1 MNRFVERKSWIYV
14 AVGIVIAV
22 AAALIVSWIMSTGMT
37 SGPLCSLGIV
47 LSEPV
52 YVEDLVWEVEVES
65 IWENCDASSRDLE
78 NMGIRLSVNNSTI
91 LSSSQL
97 RNGLVASSGEILV
110 FFADNGK
117 VGRIDEGDV
126 FYLINLDDESE
137 YLFGIVFKI
146 SGNMIGITTVNG

>member
-1 MNRFVERKSWIYV
+1 MNWFVERKSWVYV

-22 AAALIVSWIMSTGMT
+22 AVALIALWIMSPGMI
-37 SGPLCSLGIV
+37 SGPRCSLGMD

-52 YVEDLVWEVEVES
+52 YVGDLVWEVEVES
-65 IWENCDASSRDLE
+65 IWESCDASHRDLE
-78 NMGIRLSVNNSTI
+78 NMGIRLSVNNSTV

-97 RNGLVASSGEILV
+97 RNGLVASNGEILV

-126 FYLINLDDESE
+126 FYLVNLDDESE
-137 YLFGIVFKI
+137 YRFAIVFKI
-146 SGNMIGITTVNG
+146 TGNMIGIATVNG